1 MKDASKEERKRQIA
15 QAAYTVLEKKGFSG
29 ASMLAIAK
37 AAKASNETL
46 YRWYGDKI
54 GLFSELVASN
64 AEEVRTQLERELEA
78 KESPLEILGNVGPML
93 LSVLV
98 GERAIALNR
107 AAAADGTGQL
117 GKAIAKAG
125 RDTIAPLIVQTL
137 LRARDLGELAF
148 EDEHHA
154 AGLYLDLLVGDMQI
168 RRAIG
173 QLPCPS
179 HDEIHKRANTALEQL
194 CALLSPPA
202 RALVLTP
209 S

>member
-54 GLFSELVASN
+54 GLFSALVASN
-64 AEEVRTQLERELEA
+64 AEEVRAQLERELEA
-78 KESPLEILGNVGPML
+78 KESPLAILGNVGPML

-117 GKAIAKAG
+117 GKTIAEAG

-148 EDEHHA
+148 EDEQRA
-154 AGLYLDLLVGDMQI
+154 TGLYLDLLVGDMQI

-179 HDEIHKRANTALEQL
+179 DDEIHKRANTALERF
-194 CALLSPPA
+194 CTLLSPPP
-202 RALVLTP
+202 RAL
-209 S
+209 